1 MMDCSQQHGCALGHG
16 FCLASPSA
24 NKTGLQARAERSL
37 AAWRCLQDQLPLDV
51 KRLLSHGMHK
61 RPEAARSLTTA
72 TRSFAVRGCSLV

>member
-1 MMDCSQQHGCALGHG
+1 
-16 FCLASPSA
+16 
-24 NKTGLQARAERSL
+24 
-37 AAWRCLQDQLPLDV
+37 V